1 MKQFDNVRA
10 NKPEGIEKRKAH
22 IIGGGVAGL
31 ASAVFLIDDC
41 YVPGENV
48 TIYDQLPLMGGSM
61 DGAKIGEGK
70 YTCRGEREL
79 EPYMECFWY
88 LGNKIPSLYTPGRT
102 ITEETVDVNK
112 TDRIYAHARILHKQG
127 EVWEGIHNFKMSPAL
142 SAKMQQM
149 LAMPEEEMDGQTIE
163 EFFGDTFE
171 EFRKNPTW
179 QCFHTMLAFKDY
191 HSMIEMKRYMIRFI
205 QFQPRM
211 EILDGMLHTKYNEF
225 DSYIDP
231 ILHWLRDKG
240 VHFVNEVTVTDLE
253 MNSDYTAVTKI
264 IGNGKDGAFEIPVS
278 ETDMVISTLAS
289 MTQNSTHGDNTHP
302 VVTNLSTEKGFF
314 SVWEKLAARDPK
326 FGHPEKFDSNVEKS
340 KWMSACVCIKG
351 YKQFCASIREKYGYP
366 KDSHTGA
373 MSILD
378 SSWDISFVLYDKYYA
393 AQDDDED
400 ILWFDGLWG
409 ENIGDYVKKPMA
421 ECTGEEVMQEFL
433 YHLGMLDEYDELMK
447 HTYVSLTMM
456 PYITSQ
462 FMPRNSKGDRPRVIP
477 EGSKNYAFIGQYVEL
492 DGDVVFTV
500 ETSVRTAMMA
510 AYGLTGIDRKVL
522 PLYQGQY
529 DIRWLVMCAKK
540 MMQTDE
546 IKFSDLPP
554 INPLTAKKDMQG
566 ILAFINSVPE
576 VNWDDDQL
584 Y

>member
-10 NKPEGIEKRKAH
+10 HKPEGIEDRKAY

-31 ASAVFLIDDC
+31 AAAVFLIDDC
-41 YVPGENV
+41 YVPGKNV
-48 TIYDQLPLMGGSM
+48 TIYDQLKVMGGSM
-61 DGAKIGEGK
+61 DATKLEDGK

-112 TDRIYAHARILHKQG
+112 ADRVYAKARIIHKQG
-127 EVWEGIHNFKMSPAL
+127 KVWDGITKFKMSKEL
-142 SAKMQQM
+142 SQKMM
-149 LAMPEEEMDGQTIE
+149 EMMATPEEQLNGLTIR

-171 EFRKNPTW
+171 EFEKNPPW

-205 QFQPRM
+205 QFQPGM
-211 EILDGMLHTKYNEF
+211 EYLDGILHTKYNEF

-240 VHFVNEVTVTDLE
+240 VTFVNDTTITDLK
-253 MNSDYTAVTKI
+253 MNSDFSVVTEI
-264 IGNGKDGAFEIPVS
+264 EAICNGKNILIPVR
-278 ETDMVISTLAS
+278 ENDMVISTLGS
-289 MTQNSTHGDNTHP
+289 MTQNSSHGDNTHP

-314 SVWEKLAARDPK
+314 SVWEKLSKRDKK
-326 FGHPEKFDSNVEKS
+326 FGHPEKFTTTVDKT
-340 KWMSACVCIKG
+340 KWMSAFIIIKG
-351 YKQFCASIREKYGYP
+351 YKEFCADFRKKYGYP
-366 KDSHTGA
+366 KDSTTGA
-373 MSILD
+373 ISIMD
-378 SSWDISFVLYDKYYA
+378 SSWDISFVLYDKYYPNQA
-393 AQDDDED
+393 DDED
-400 ILWFDGLWG
+400 MIWLDGLYG
-409 ENIGDYVKKPMA
+409 ERIGDYIKKPMA
-421 ECTGEEVMQEFL
+421 ECTGEEVLQEFL
-433 YHLGMLDEYDELMK
+433 YHIGQLDRYEEIKDKCYI
-447 HTYVSLTMM
+447 SLTMM

-477 EGSKNYAFIGQYVEL
+477 EGSKNYAFVGQYVEL

-500 ETSVRTAMMA
+500 ETSVRTGMMA

-529 DIRWLVMCAKK
+529 DIRWLVMCMKK
-540 MMQTDE
+540 MLETDE
-546 IKFSDLPP
+546 IKLSDLPP
-554 INPLTAKKDMQG
+554 MNPLTIKKDLTK
-566 ILAFINSVPE
+566 ILKAINETPTL
-576 VNWDDDQL
+576 NWDDKQL